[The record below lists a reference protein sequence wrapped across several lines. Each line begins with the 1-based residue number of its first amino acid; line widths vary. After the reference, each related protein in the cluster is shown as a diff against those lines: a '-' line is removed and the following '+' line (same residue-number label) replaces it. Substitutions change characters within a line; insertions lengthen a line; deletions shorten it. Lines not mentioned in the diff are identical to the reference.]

1 MSDQKKFLDYEGVQH
16 LWSKVNMQDYPNNDL
31 LMTIISAI
39 DETKAD
45 KNELKQSDWQ
55 QEDENSLDYIKN
67 KPDFDGL
74 KSDLDILKIMVGDT
88 SVAEQVANIV
98 DNTLAVSGK
107 AADAKVVGDAL
118 TQKSQVQIITWEADD

>member
-1 MSDQKKFLDYEGVQH
+1 MSDQKKFLDCEGVQY

-45 KNELKQSDWQ
+45 KNELSQSDWQ

-67 KPDFDGL
+67 KPDFDDL

-88 SVAEQVANIV
+88 SVAEQVANII

-118 TQKSQVQIITWEADD
+118 TRKSQVQIITWEADD